1 MKRSAIYAVL
11 FLASLSWGCS
21 TRGGSA
27 AGGALGGAA
36 VGAGAYEYSAHR
48 QMRQVE
54 DDYRAGRIDKRE
66 YDIRRNQIERG
77 SLLQR

>member
-1 MKRSAIYAVL
+1 
-11 FLASLSWGCS
+11 
-21 TRGGSA
+21 
-27 AGGALGGAA
+27 
-36 VGAGAYEYSAHR
+36 
-48 QMRQVE
+48 MRQVE